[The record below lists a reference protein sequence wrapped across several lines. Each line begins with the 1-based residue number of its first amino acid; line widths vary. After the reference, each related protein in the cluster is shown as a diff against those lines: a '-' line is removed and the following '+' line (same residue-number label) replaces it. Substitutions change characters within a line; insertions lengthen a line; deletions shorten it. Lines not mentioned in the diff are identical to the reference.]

1 MPNRPP
7 PRPRSLV
14 SRITAILSTFATG
27 DSHTVTEIAHMTGL
41 PVSTT
46 HRLVGEL
53 TSWQLLRRTE
63 DGQYEVG
70 FSLHRL
76 SGDVASL
83 PRLHERATQVVTDL
97 SDVTRRRARLGI
109 LRGTRVAYIEK
120 QVGPRPATTW
130 CAGATLPAHAT
141 ALGKAILAFAPRA
154 IIASVEQELTVHTA
168 STLISPDQL
177 RRALQGVRRTGTAVA
192 RGELFPGDRAIAVPV
207 FGSGG
212 VVVAALELAVCD
224 QRSDVE
230 VCTAALSI
238 AARSLSRELVIEARH
253 IDRPP
258 LRLLSGASRPGPG
271 ATPPVPLRMT
281 ATP

>member
-97 SDVTRRRARLGI
+97 SDVTGRRARLGI

-141 ALGKAILAFAPRA
+141 ALGKAILAFAPRPT
-154 IIASVEQELTVHTA
+154 IASVEQELTAHTA

-192 RGELFPGDRAIAVPV
+192 RGELFPGDRAVAVPV

-212 VVVAALELAVCD
+212 VVVAALELAVGD
-224 QRSDVE
+224 RRSDVE